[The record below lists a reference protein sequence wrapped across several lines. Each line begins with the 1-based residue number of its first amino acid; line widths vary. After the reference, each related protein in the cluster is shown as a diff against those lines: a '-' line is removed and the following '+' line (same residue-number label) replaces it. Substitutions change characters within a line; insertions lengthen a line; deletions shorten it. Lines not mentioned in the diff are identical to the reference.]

1 MYNFENL
8 SSPLDWDIL
17 SSLSYSYLSVF
28 LWKDCLFDL
37 TNALE
42 MVPSRHE
49 FIFGRFSYKDE
60 SKEV

>member
-1 MYNFENL
+1 MYSFENL
-8 SSPLDWDIL
+8 SSPLDCEIF

-37 TNALE
+37 TNVLE
-42 MVPSRHE
+42 TVPSRHE

-60 SKEV
+60 SKEA